1 MKRINSFIMG
11 LVALFTMSVVMVSC
25 SADYSDGPMQAPQKK
40 VEPTPDP
47 TPKPQPDSLDWKN
60 VVRKYYKVYE
70 DANVTSTIIGQR
82 NNGNLDSLVL
92 RYKYEYA
99 LAKDTTI
106 YLSAAPT
113 GDLGFSSAIEHTEYS
128 EYTKN
133 AQGDS
138 VCFINYAKPYYLS
151 NGVNLSLTTQ
161 RVRGWHMMG
170 GQPVMYSEPTQSVDR
185 MTISSTTSEFE
196 KNDSIFGL
204 RTNVCS
210 VPLTLGGV
218 QFTASATVKE
228 IWFIKLKEKPEPS
241 YNVVCNEAVS
251 HIASSMVEISKNN
264 WKNVHLMKGATQLHA
279 IVCSTDS
286 HNDKV
291 LSVEDKPVALSRV
304 VVNNQ
309 VNSAIYDSQTGLYTT
324 SSITP
329 DNGGW
334 SWEGFIDG
342 RSVTNDMANARAID
356 EGIRNFME
364 SNTSKPTPFFSGVSA
379 KVTATWHE
387 FSYTTITWV
396 KYSKE
401 GKAVTNQIVVKH
413 PTK

>member
-1 MKRINSFIMG
+1 
-11 LVALFTMSVVMVSC
+11 
-25 SADYSDGPMQAPQKK
+25 
-40 VEPTPDP
+40 
-47 TPKPQPDSLDWKN
+47 
-60 VVRKYYKVYE
+60 
-70 DANVTSTIIGQR
+70 
-82 NNGNLDSLVL
+82 
-92 RYKYEYA
+92 
-99 LAKDTTI
+99 
-106 YLSAAPT
+106 
-113 GDLGFSSAIEHTEYS
+113 
-128 EYTKN
+128 
-133 AQGDS
+133 
-138 VCFINYAKPYYLS
+138 
-151 NGVNLSLTTQ
+151 
-161 RVRGWHMMG
+161 MMG